1 MFKANKS
8 VIPHAI
14 QQRINEVQWGFMAD
28 MVADTVAAY
37 GELAKAK
44 GHERVNAVVT
54 GQTTC
59 LVDMINAKTLVRIH
73 VSCIMDEITID
84 VQSNIGHPK
93 NFKGIKA

>member
-14 QQRINEVQWGFMAD
+14 QQRINETLWDFKAK
-28 MVADTVAAY
+28 MVADRVSAY
-37 GELAKAK
+37 AELAKAK

-59 LVDMINAKTLVRIH
+59 LVDMVNAKTLVRIH
-73 VSCIMDEITID
+73 VSCFMDEITID

-93 NFKGIKA
+93 DFKGMK

>member
-1 MFKANKS
+1 MFKANKA
-8 VIPHAI
+8 VIPDHI
-14 QQRINEVQWGFMAD
+14 QRKINEVQWDFMAN

-37 GELAKAK
+37 SELAKVK

-59 LVDMINAKTLVRIH
+59 LVDMVNAKTLVRIH
-73 VSCIMDEITID
+73 VSCFMDEITID

-93 NFKGIKA
+93 NFKGMK

>member
-1 MFKANKS
+1 MFKANKA
-8 VIPHAI
+8 VIPHHI
-14 QQRINEVQWGFMAD
+14 QRKINEVQWDFMANR
-28 MVADTVAAY
+28 VADTVAAY

-59 LVDMINAKTLVRIH
+59 LVDMVNAKTLVRVH
-73 VSCIMDEITID
+73 VSCFMDEITID

-93 NFKGIKA
+93 NFKGFKA

>member
-1 MFKANKS
+1 MFKVHES
-8 VIPHAI
+8 VIPHDI
-14 QQRINEVQWGFMAD
+14 QRKINEAQWDFMAN

-37 GELAKAK
+37 SEFAKVK

-59 LVDMINAKTLVRIH
+59 LVDMVNAKTLVRIH
-73 VSCIMDEITID
+73 VSCFMDEITID
-84 VQSNIGHPK
+84 VQSDIGHPK

>member
-1 MFKANKS
+1 MFKANKA
-8 VIPHAI
+8 VIPHHI
-14 QQRINEVQWGFMAD
+14 QRKINEVQWDFMAN

-37 GELAKAK
+37 SELAKVK

-59 LVDMINAKTLVRIH
+59 LVDMVNAKTLVRIY
-73 VSCIMDEITID
+73 VSCFMDEITID

-93 NFKGIKA
+93 NFKGMK

>member
-1 MFKANKS
+1 MFKANKA
-8 VIPHAI
+8 VIPHHI
-14 QQRINEVQWGFMAD
+14 QRKINEVQWDFMAN

-37 GELAKAK
+37 SELAKVK

-59 LVDMINAKTLVRIH
+59 LVDMVNAKTLVRIH
-73 VSCIMDEITID
+73 VSCLMDEITID
-84 VQSNIGHPK
+84 VQSNIGHPE

>member
-1 MFKANKS
+1 MFKAHES
-8 VIPHAI
+8 VIPHYI
-14 QQRINEVQWGFMAD
+14 QRKINEAQWDFMAN
-28 MVADTVAAY
+28 MVADTVSAY

-73 VSCIMDEITID
+73 VSCLMDEITID
-84 VQSNIGHPK
+84 VQSNIGHPQ
-93 NFKGIKA
+93 NYKGI

>member
-1 MFKANKS
+1 MFKANKA
-8 VIPHAI
+8 VLPHHI
-14 QQRINEVQWGFMAD
+14 QRRINEVRWDFMAD
-28 MVADTVAAY
+28 KVADTVAAY
-37 GELAKAK
+37 SELAKAK

-59 LVDMINAKTLVRIH
+59 LVDMVNAKTLVRVH
-73 VSCIMDEITID
+73 VSCFMDEITIY

>member
-8 VIPHAI
+8 VIPHHI
-14 QQRINEVQWGFMAD
+14 QRQINKTQWDFMAT

-37 GELAKAK
+37 CELAKAK
-44 GHERVNAVVT
+44 GHGRVNAVVT

-59 LVDMINAKTLVRIH
+59 LVDMVNAKTLVRIH
-73 VSCIMDEITID
+73 VSCFMDEITID

-93 NFKGIKA
+93 NVKGMK

>member
-1 MFKANKS
+1 MFKANKA
-8 VIPHAI
+8 VIPHDI
-14 QQRINEVQWGFMAD
+14 QRKINEVQWDFMAN

-59 LVDMINAKTLVRIH
+59 LVDMVNAKTLVRIR
-73 VSCIMDEITID
+73 VSCIMDEIAID
-84 VQSNIGHPK
+84 VQSDIGHPK
-93 NFKGIKA
+93 NFKGMK

>member
-1 MFKANKS
+1 MFKVNRS
-8 VIPHAI
+8 VVPHDI
-14 QQRINEVQWGFMAD
+14 QRQIVEAQLDFMAN

-59 LVDMINAKTLVRIH
+59 LVDMVNAKTLVRIH
-73 VSCIMDEITID
+73 VSCFMDEITID
-84 VQSNIGHPK
+84 VQSNIGHPE
-93 NFKGIKA
+93 NFKGMKG

>member
-1 MFKANKS
+1 MFKANKA
-8 VIPHAI
+8 VIPHHI
-14 QQRINEVQWGFMAD
+14 QRKINEVQWDFMAN

-37 GELAKAK
+37 SELAKAK

-59 LVDMINAKTLVRIH
+59 LVDMVNAKTLVRVY

>member
-1 MFKANKS
+1 MFKANKA
-8 VIPHAI
+8 VIPHHI
-14 QQRINEVQWGFMAD
+14 QRKINEVQWGFMAN

-59 LVDMINAKTLVRIH
+59 LVDMVNAKTLVRVH
-73 VSCIMDEITID
+73 VSCFMDEITID

-93 NFKGIKA
+93 NFKGMK

>member
-1 MFKANKS
+1 MFKANKA
-8 VIPHAI
+8 VIPHDI
-14 QQRINEVQWGFMAD
+14 QRKINEVQWDFMAN

-59 LVDMINAKTLVRIH
+59 LVDMVNAKTLVRVH
-73 VSCIMDEITID
+73 VSCFMDEITID
-84 VQSNIGHPK
+84 VQSNIGLPK
-93 NFKGIKA
+93 NFKGMK

>member
-1 MFKANKS
+1 MFRHNPR
-8 VIPHAI
+8 VIPAGI
-14 QQRINEVQWGFMAD
+14 QRQINEAHWDFMAN

-37 GELAKAK
+37 SELAKAK

-59 LVDMINAKTLVRIH
+59 LVDMVNAKTLVRVH
-73 VSCIMDEITID
+73 VSCFMDEITID

>member
-1 MFKANKS
+1 MFKAHES
-8 VIPHAI
+8 VIPHDI
-14 QQRINEVQWGFMAD
+14 QRKINEAQWDFMAN

-59 LVDMINAKTLVRIH
+59 LVDMVNAKTLVRVH
-73 VSCIMDEITID
+73 VSCFMDEITID
-84 VQSNIGHPK
+84 VQSSIGHPQDI
-93 NFKGIKA
+93 KGMK

>member
-1 MFKANKS
+1 MFKANS
-8 VIPHAI
+8 HNF
-14 QQRINEVQWGFMAD
+14 QQQINKTQWDLMAS

-59 LVDMINAKTLVRIH
+59 LVDMVNAKTLVRIH
-73 VSCIMDEITID
+73 VSCLMDEITID

-93 NFKGIKA
+93 NFKGMK